1 MSRKSEHRL
10 HAACSVA
17 QSCPTLC
24 NPMDYSPPGS
34 SVHGI
39 LLDRFW
45 SRLPFPSTGNLPSPG
60 SPISCTGRQILY
72 PEPLGSHYV
81 HRLRITRMTPCC
93 ASLPSLHLEIASWE
107 LEAGRDGSI
116 DTTEIR
122 DLYTSEL
129 SIAPESQLLDIFQH
143 TVEKEGDA
151 VILADRKEERT
162 AHSGRFVGFMVR
174 Q

>member
-1 MSRKSEHRL
+1 
-10 HAACSVA
+10 
-17 QSCPTLC
+17 
-24 NPMDYSPPGS
+24 
-34 SVHGI
+34 
-39 LLDRFW
+39 
-45 SRLPFPSTGNLPSPG
+45 
-60 SPISCTGRQILY
+60 
-72 PEPLGSHYV
+72 
-81 HRLRITRMTPCC
+81 MTPCC